1 MYLPAR
7 ACLANAGN
15 PFGPVPAVV
24 EPSLNKRMREARLL
38 RQIHIPSPSIR
49 EEYKDGSSA
58 RQPIFPRPR
67 SRLSVPGPFILRLR
81 AADGLEA
88 ALGTM
93 RIGRLVC
100 MNVSQSLSFVEGDA
114 RRTMAPAGA
123 GASERSFLVSCHC
136 DSPASRQGIKH
147 ARHEHWTWCRRIM
160 APTATPVR
168 RSRPCRYP

>member
-67 SRLSVPGPFILRLR
+67 SRLSVPGPFTFRLR
-81 AADGLEA
+81 PADGLEG
-88 ALGTM
+88 ALGTV

-100 MNVSQSLSFVEGDA
+100 TNVSQSLSFGEGEA
-114 RRTMAPAGA
+114 RRAVAPARP
-123 GASERSFLVSCHC
+123 GASERSVVVSCHC
-136 DSPASRQGIKH
+136 DSPVSQQGINR

-160 APTATPVR
+160 APTATPAR
-168 RSRPCRYP
+168 RSRLCRYP